1 MPVFPPPPARVH
13 AMMQEQ
19 ALSRELKALEGLK
32 LAPVVQA
39 TRVRDVQGSIY
50 RRHVLPPCLRIVGVT
65 SFFRSINLSHETRR
79 WLRMRRWI
87 HGFIAGA
94 LDSSY
99 HTVTI

>member
-1 MPVFPPPPARVH
+1 
-13 AMMQEQ
+13 MMQEQ

-50 RRHVLPPCLRIVGVT
+50 RTRRHVLPPCLRIVGVT

>member
-1 MPVFPPPPARVH
+1 MPVFFPPARVH

-50 RRHVLPPCLRIVGVT
+50 RSRAGK
-65 SFFRSINLSHETRR
+65 
-79 WLRMRRWI
+79 
-87 HGFIAGA
+87 IARN
-94 LDSSY
+94 S
-99 HTVTI
+99 

>member
-1 MPVFPPPPARVH
+1 MPVFFSPARVH

-50 RRHVLPPCLRIVGVT
+50 GTIACVAGYMDWGGNGPLP
-65 SFFRSINLSHETRR
+65 
-79 WLRMRRWI
+79 
-87 HGFIAGA
+87 
-94 LDSSY
+94 
-99 HTVTI
+99 